1 MRTLLY
7 TIGEKMKKTE
17 TIEYIRWEKRFE
29 LGIPYLD
36 AQHHQLVAICNELYQ
51 TIVINKS
58 RTDTPSWQQSLSIA
72 IRKTVEYI
80 KKHFTDEE
88 NLMTIISYKDFPAH
102 KARHQEFI
110 IKVSDLLVMFDYLAY
125 QDAMDFIKFL
135 YTWTLEHIAVE
146 DKQFV
151 PAVFKYLQEQQVKLT
166 TVMFSAVYQNRDFS
180 AV

>member
-1 MRTLLY
+1 
-7 TIGEKMKKTE
+7 MKKTE
-17 TIEYIRWEKRFE
+17 TIEYIRWEK
-29 LGIPYLD
+29 I
-36 AQHHQLVAICNELYQ
+36 AICNELYQ

-88 NLMTIISYKDFPAH
+88 KLMITIGYKDFSVH
-102 KARHQEFI
+102 KSRHQEFI

-125 QDAMDFIKFL
+125 QDVMDFIKFL

-151 PAVFKYLQEQQVKLT
+151 PPGTAGKVNYSYVFCRLPNQGFFCHIM
-166 TVMFSAVYQNRDFS
+166 TVL
-180 AV
+180 